1 MMASQKSSGRPMM
14 TVAQAPKVDGPKADA
29 PQAAPVAQLIETAA
43 VMAPESDE
51 PPAKRAKSSL
61 ARTAA
66 RYGLD
71 VDAAPRGKARTV
83 AKNRRPARGEGLVH
97 VGDGIL
103 AR

>member
-1 MMASQKSSGRPMM
+1 
-14 TVAQAPKVDGPKADA
+14 
-29 PQAAPVAQLIETAA
+29 
-43 VMAPESDE
+43 MAPDLDE
-51 PPAKRAKSSL
+51 TPVKGARSSL

-71 VDAAPRGKARTV
+71 AEAVSAPRGKARNA